1 MAKLNSPGVQ
11 VTVIDES
18 FYTTSQLGTT
28 PLFIVASAE
37 NKKNASGTGIA
48 QGTLKSNAGNVYL
61 INSQRELADLF
72 GDPVFQVDA
81 NNNPIHAGELN
92 EYGLQAAYSF
102 LGVSNSAFVMRADV
116 DLNALAP
123 KAVEPAGKPL
133 DGTLWLNTL
142 ASLYG
147 IFEWDGRSK
156 SGGGQNFVNK
166 IPSVVLDSN
175 QFDNFGNLKSS
186 YGLVGSYAVATDAS
200 TNNEL
205 TYYYKSRYNALTQE
219 TGTWVE
225 LGSEGWIASWPIVT
239 GISSTIPT
247 VGDAIQFQ
255 IILIDGSSQVI
266 ETTFTVPP
274 SGTLQAVSAEINA
287 TTDSTALISTAVNSS
302 GNLEIYVTSNYVDRV
317 FIQNKNTGTALTALG
332 IASSTYY
339 APKFA
344 IAPHTSVPQWKLTDT
359 GPRPTGS
366 IWIKSTIPNKGA
378 NYQVKLYNDNTQLWT
393 NVDCPMFTSNA
404 EAINKLDSAGGG
416 ENLPLNT
423 LFVSS
428 GTTRQ
433 DPTGTYIGPY
443 GTFQVKRRTTIGE
456 TVFASKTI
464 ITGSLTANVVRSFTL
479 SETVLGS
486 SSMSSPLTVV
496 VTTTGNASDAEVI
509 VNAINTRGFVNII
522 AYVDTLNR
530 VVISHK
536 LGGEIQYRDVTGNLM
551 SQLTFTGL
559 NGTNIYEGAV
569 SDLAGTM
576 IVSNWVS
583 APVGGSRP
591 YYYISNTVPTTILNE
606 DGALWYNSVVDEAD
620 IMIHDGTKWIGYR
633 NAYSQTD
640 TEGPIFSATQPTRL
654 PTNGTLIGS
663 AQTGQLWV
671 DISDLENYPVINR
684 WDGDL
689 LSWERIDNSDQTTEN
704 GILFADARWSTSGE
718 HSTPGAIKDL
728 LVSNFVDFDAPNPAL
743 YPKGMLLWNLRR
755 SGYNVKKFRV
765 NYIDTSLTNPR
776 YNNEGMTSY
785 YVNRWV
791 TESSNKFNGSGT
803 FGHSAQRQVVIQA
816 LAKEINTNQDVREVE
831 TRTFN
836 LMSTPGYP
844 ELMPEMIS
852 LNYDRGLTSFI
863 VGDSPSNIPP
873 TFDNLVNWGSNVD
886 SIIDREDL
894 ALANYSEYLGVFYP
908 WGLTTDNLGRNIV
921 VPPSHMILRTIAL
934 SDQVSYPWFA
944 PAGTRRGSITN
955 ASAVGYVTS
964 EGEFKSI
971 VLNEGQRDALYNA
984 KVNPITYFTGAGLVN
999 FGQKTRA
1006 RNASALDRIN
1016 VARLVI
1022 YIRNAL
1028 TQIAKPY
1035 IFEPNDKSTRDQI
1048 KLQVESLMIELIGQ
1062 RGIGDFLVVC
1072 DETNNTSSTIDRNE
1086 LHVDVAI
1093 EPIKAV
1099 EFIYIP
1105 IRLMNTGEIASIG
1118 NV

>member
-1 MAKLNSPGVQ
+1 MANLTSPGVQ

-18 FYTTSQLGTT
+18 FYSTSQLGTT

-48 QGTLKSNAGNVYL
+48 QGTLKTNAGNVYL
-61 INSQRELADLF
+61 VTSQRELADLF
-72 GDPVFQVDA
+72 GDPSFQVDA

-102 LGVSNSAFVMRADV
+102 LGVSNSAFVMRADI
-116 DLNALAP
+116 DLNSLAP
-123 KAVEPAGKPL
+123 KAVEPTGKPL

-156 SGGGQNFVNK
+156 AGGGQNFVNR
-166 IPSVVLDSN
+166 IPSIVLDSN
-175 QFDNFGNLKSS
+175 QFDSIGNLKSS
-186 YGLVGSYAVATDAS
+186 YGLIGSYAVATDAS
-200 TNNEL
+200 TSNVL
-205 TYYYKSRYNALTQE
+205 TYYYKTRFNALTQE

-247 VGDAIQFQ
+247 AGDAIQFQ
-255 IILIDGSSQVI
+255 IVLIDGSSQVL

-287 TTDSTALISTAVNSS
+287 TADSTSLISTAVNSS
-302 GNLEIYVTSNYVDRV
+302 GNLEIYVTSKYVDRV
-317 FIQNKNTGTALTALG
+317 FVQNKNTGTALTALG
-332 IASSTYY
+332 ITSKSYY
-339 APKFA
+339 APKFTV
-344 IAPHTSVPQWKLTDT
+344 APHTSVPPWKSTDT

-378 NYQVKLYNDNTQLWT
+378 NYQVKLYNDNTQLWS

-416 ENLPLNT
+416 ANLPLNT

-428 GTTRQ
+428 STTRQ

-443 GTFQVKRRTTIGE
+443 GTFQVKRRTTVGE
-456 TVFASKTI
+456 TVFASKSI
-464 ITGSLTANVVRSFTL
+464 ISGTFSNAVRSFTL
-479 SETVLGS
+479 SETILGS
-486 SSMSSPLTVV
+486 SSMSAPLTVV
-496 VTTTGNASDAEVI
+496 VTTAGNASDSEVI

-530 VVISHK
+530 VIISHK
-536 LGGEIQYRDVTGNLM
+536 LGGEIQYRDITGNLM
-551 SQLTFTGL
+551 SQLAFTGL
-559 NGTNIYEGAV
+559 NGTNIYEAPE

-576 IVSNWVS
+576 VVSNWIA

-606 DGALWYNSVVDEAD
+606 DGTLWYNSVVDEAD
-620 IMIHDGTKWIGYR
+620 VMIHDGSKWVGYR
-633 NAYSQTD
+633 NVYGQTD
-640 TEGPIFSATQPTRL
+640 VEGPIFSATQPTRL

-663 AQTGQLWV
+663 SHTGQLWI

-689 LSWERIDNSDQTTEN
+689 LAWERVDNSDQTTEN

-718 HSTPGAIKDL
+718 DSTPAAIKDL

-755 SGYNVKKFRV
+755 SGYNVKRFHL

-791 TESSNKFNGSGT
+791 TESANKFDGSGT
-803 FGHSAQRQVVIQA
+803 FGHSSQRQVVIQA
-816 LAKEINTNQDVREVE
+816 LAREMNTNQDVREVE

-836 LMSTPGYP
+836 LMATPGYP

-886 SIIDREDL
+886 AIIDREDL

-908 WGLTTDNLGRNIV
+908 WGLTTDNFGRNIV

-955 ASAVGYVTS
+955 ASAVGYVTT

-984 KVNPITYFTGAGLVN
+984 KVNPITYFTGSGLVN

-1006 RNASALDRIN
+1006 RNTSALDRIN
-1016 VARLVI
+1016 VARLII

-1028 TQIAKPY
+1028 TQLAKPY

-1072 DETNNTSSTIDRNE
+1072 DETNNTPTTIDRNE

-1105 IRLMNTGEIASIG
+1105 IRIMNTGEIASIG
-1118 NV
+1118 NI